1 MLKLRISVV
10 TGNASNNDSSV
21 SKLQKV
27 TLTERLIFLVVD
39 SMHASQLALASS
51 KIDSWKQV
59 IIMISSLVKPYSPL
73 EEN

>member
-39 SMHASQLALASS
+39 SMHASQLALATS
-51 KIDSWKQV
+51 KIDNWKQV
-59 IIMISSLVKPYSPL
+59 IIMISFLVKQYCPL